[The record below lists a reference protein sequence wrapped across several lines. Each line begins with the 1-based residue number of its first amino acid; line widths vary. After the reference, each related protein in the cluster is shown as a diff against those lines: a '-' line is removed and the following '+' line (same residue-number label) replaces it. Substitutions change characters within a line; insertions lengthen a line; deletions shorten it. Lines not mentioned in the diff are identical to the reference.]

1 MPRKPASSSSSE
13 RASAPR
19 RAAAPTPQ
27 PKDTTMNILET
38 GKAPVVCKTIHDTA
52 DAIHRLVGT
61 QATMRAVLDD
71 EGKVALQVR
80 HG

>member
-19 RAAAPTPQ
+19 RTPQ

>member
-1 MPRKPASSSSSE
+1 MPRKSASSSSSKP
-13 RASAPR
+13 ASPNR
-19 RAAAPTPQ
+19 
-27 PKDTTMNILET
+27 KDTTMNIMET
-38 GKAPVVCKTIHDTA
+38 GKAPIECKTVHETA